1 MKKGP
6 HITDLL
12 RRMPSDPGVYQ
23 HLDADGKIL
32 YVGKAKDLKK
42 RVSSYFTPQAQQHFK
57 TRLLV
62 ARIADVKWMV
72 TPTENDALLLENS
85 LIKEHKPFYNIQL
98 KDDKTYPY
106 VVIRKEPFPRV
117 FPTRRYQK
125 DGGEYFGPFT
135 SGRSMHAVLELCRK
149 LYPIRTCNLVLSDE
163 NITSGKFRVCLEYHV
178 GNCLAPC
185 VGKQS
190 APAYDENI
198 QAIRH
203 ILRGNMQEALRVLE
217 GQMRDHA
224 AHFRFEEAAQLKAR
238 VEDLRQFQTR
248 NTIVHP
254 TIDDVEVFTIASDAR
269 ASYVNFLRVHRGSI
283 VHGYTS
289 EIRKRLDETDREVLE
304 AAIPLIRDRFG
315 SDARTIFTPF
325 PIEAVVPGVQFVVP
339 QRGDKRRLI
348 ELSEKNAQ
356 STRLDRQK
364 QLEQTDPE
372 QATARLLE
380 TARLDL
386 RLSAPPVHIECFD
399 NSNIHGTHP
408 ASACVVFRN
417 GKPAKDDYRK
427 FNIQTVT
434 GPDDFASMR
443 EVVLRRYTRLLEEGE
458 SLPQLIIIDGGKG
471 QLSHALEALEELG
484 IRGQVAII
492 GIAKKLEEIYFPGDS
507 IPIYLD
513 KRSSTLRLIQQ
524 LRNEAHRFSLAHHRQ
539 RRSKAALRSALDDVP
554 GVGPATRR
562 KLLQHFKTVQAIRAA
577 SDEALAQVVS
587 AKVVASLR
595 AFFDAPPSPT
605 AENGPPAQD

>member
-1 MKKGP
+1 MKKAQ
-6 HITDLL
+6 HLTDLL
-12 RRMPSDPGVYQ
+12 RRLPHEPGVYQ
-23 HLDADGKIL
+23 HFDAEGRLL

-42 RVSSYFTPQAQQHFK
+42 RVSSYFTAQAQQHFK

-62 ARIADVKWMV
+62 ARIADVRWMV

-117 FPTRRYQK
+117 IPTRRYQK

-135 SGRSMHAVLELCRK
+135 SGRSMHAVLDLCRK
-149 LYPIRTCNLVLSDE
+149 LYPIRTCNLVLSPE
-163 NITSGKFRVCLEYHV
+163 NIAAGKFRVCLEYHV

-185 VGKQS
+185 VGHQT
-190 APAYDENI
+190 APSYDENI

-203 ILRGNMQEALRVLE
+203 ILRGNLQEAIGVLE
-217 GQMRDHA
+217 GQMRQHA
-224 AHFRFEEAAQLKAR
+224 AAFRFEAAAQLKAR
-238 VEDLRQFQTR
+238 LEDMRQFQSR

-254 TIDDVEVFTIASDAR
+254 TIDDVEVFSVASDAR

-283 VHGYTS
+283 VHGHTS

-325 PIEAVVPGVQFVVP
+325 AIDAVVPGVQFVVP
-339 QRGDKRRLI
+339 QKGDKRRLI

-356 STRLDRQK
+356 STRADRQK

-386 RLSAPPVHIECFD
+386 RLALPPTHIECFD

-417 GKPAKDDYRK
+417 GKPSKEDYRK

-443 EVVLRRYTRLLEEGE
+443 EVVLRRYSRLLEEGAA
-458 SLPQLIIIDGGKG
+458 LPQLVIIDGGKG

-484 IRGQVAII
+484 IRGQVAVI
-492 GIAKKLEEIYFPGDS
+492 GIAKRLEEIYYPGDS
-507 IPIYLD
+507 VPIYLD

-562 KLLQHFKTVQAIRAA
+562 KLLQHFKTVQAVRQATPEA
-577 SDEALAQVVS
+577 WGEVVSPRVVAALAAHFRPEVS
-587 AKVVASLR
+587 R
-595 AFFDAPPSPT
+595 ET
-605 AENGPPAQD
+605 GPPGPA